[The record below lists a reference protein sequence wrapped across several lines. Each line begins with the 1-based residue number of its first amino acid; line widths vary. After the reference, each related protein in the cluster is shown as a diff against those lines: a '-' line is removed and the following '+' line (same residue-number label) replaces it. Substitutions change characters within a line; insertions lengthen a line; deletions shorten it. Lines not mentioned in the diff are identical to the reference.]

1 MGLLPADAQ
10 CVRTSQSAFLEIFC
24 TAGSLATSLLTSS
37 VAIAISLSASVWFF
51 SYALGNAKNRS
62 VAGGRHSQ
70 GQARKGKRTTPAMD
84 WRQLRPRGVTAAHSA
99 RATHSGTRA

>member
-1 MGLLPADAQ
+1 MKVLVGLSDRTHSVGLLPADAQ

-51 SYALGNAKNRS
+51 S
-62 VAGGRHSQ
+62 
-70 GQARKGKRTTPAMD
+70 
-84 WRQLRPRGVTAAHSA
+84 
-99 RATHSGTRA
+99 

>member
-1 MGLLPADAQ
+1 
-10 CVRTSQSAFLEIFC
+10 
-24 TAGSLATSLLTSS
+24 
-37 VAIAISLSASVWFF
+37 
-51 SYALGNAKNRS
+51 LGNAKNRS